1 MDRRRALGVALV
13 LISACAFGSGALF
26 AKPAYEAG
34 VGWHVL
40 SAWRF
45 LFGASLAWLW
55 LLAWPAH
62 RQALRSLDRRLVL
75 GSLALGVLYV
85 GNSGTY
91 FAGLETVDASLAA
104 LIVYIYPALVAVLT
118 LRFGRRL
125 RGARAWGALGLALCG
140 VVLAVGG
147 IRATDAPP
155 LEGLLL
161 IIASPVIYAVWVV
174 LAARLSGERGEAGD
188 GSVERGAG
196 PGAAASAATALM
208 MTATATTYWLSAV
221 ALGLPVGPADV
232 PAGAWFGLAGV
243 GTVSTFIAI
252 QAFYAG
258 AQRVGAAQAALLSTI
273 EPVWTIALAALLLGE
288 SLQPVQLAGGA
299 LILLGVILAQA
310 GPAGLRPPQPAVR
323 IADE

>member
-1 MDRRRALGVALV
+1 MDRRRALGIALV
-13 LISACAFGSGALF
+13 LLSACAFGSGALF
-26 AKPAYEAG
+26 AKPAYAAG

-40 SAWRF
+40 SSWRF

-104 LIVYIYPALVAVLT
+104 LVVYVYPALVAVLT

-125 RGARAWGALGLALCG
+125 RGARAWGALGLALVG

-147 IRATDAPP
+147 IDTTDAPP
-155 LEGLLL
+155 LDGLLL
-161 IIASPVIYAVWVV
+161 VVASPVIYAIWIV
-174 LAARLSGERGEAGD
+174 LAARLSGERGEAGEARAD
-188 GSVERGAG
+188 GGAG
-196 PGAAASAATALM
+196 AGAAASAATALM
-208 MTATATTYWLSAV
+208 MTATAATYWLSAIGR
-221 ALGLPVGPADV
+221 GLPVGPGDV
-232 PAGAWFGLAGV
+232 PAGAWFGLVGV
-243 GTVSTFIAI
+243 GVVSTFVAI

-258 AQRVGAAQAALLSTI
+258 TQRVGAAQAALLSTI
-273 EPVWTIALAALLLGE
+273 EPVWTISLAAILLAE

-299 LILLGVILAQA
+299 LILLGVVIAQT
-310 GPAGLRPPQPAVR
+310 GPAAFRPPQPAVR